1 MDAIYRGAI
10 VYVLLLLIFRLA
22 GRRTLAQ
29 MTTFDM
35 VLLLIISEST
45 QNALIGDDFSI
56 TNAILVVMTL
66 ISLDISLSLLKLSSP
81 WVESLL
87 EGKPTILVE
96 HGRSLTDLMRRAR
109 VDEADVLTAAR
120 EKHGL
125 ERMDQIKYAVL
136 ETSGGISIIPERA
149 SEDGESLFAKT

>member
-1 MDAIYRGAI
+1 MDAIYRGAM
-10 VYVLLLLIFRLA
+10 VYVFLLLIFRLA

-35 VLLLIISEST
+35 VLLLVISEAT

-56 TNAILVVMTL
+56 TNALLVIMTL
-66 ISLDISLSLLKLSSP
+66 VSLDILLSLLKLSSP
-81 WVESLL
+81 WVDRLL
-87 EGKPTILVE
+87 DGKPTILVE
-96 HGRSLTDLMRRAR
+96 HGRSLTDLMKRAR
-109 VDEADVLTAAR
+109 VDEADILTAAR

-136 ETSGGISIIPERA
+136 ETSGGISIIPER
-149 SEDGESLFAKT
+149 EQ

>member
-10 VYVLLLLIFRLA
+10 VYMLLLLIFRLA

-35 VLLLIISEST
+35 VLLLIISEAT
-45 QNALIGDDFSI
+45 QNALIGDDYSI
-56 TNAILVVMTL
+56 TNAMLIIITMVV
-66 ISLDISLSLLKLSSP
+66 LDISLSLVKLRSP
-81 WVESLL
+81 WVEGWL

-96 HGRSLTDLMRRAR
+96 HGRSLTDLMKRAR
-109 VDEADVLTAAR
+109 VDEADVLMAAR

-149 SEDGESLFAKT
+149 DSPGR

>member
-1 MDAIYRGAI
+1 MDAIYRGAM
-10 VYVLLLLIFRLA
+10 VYVFLLLIFRLA

-35 VLLLIISEST
+35 VLLLVISEAT

-56 TNAILVVMTL
+56 TNALLVIMTL
-66 ISLDISLSLLKLSSP
+66 VSLDILLSLLKLSSP
-81 WVESLL
+81 WVDRLL
-87 EGKPTILVE
+87 DGKPTILVE
-96 HGRSLTDLMRRAR
+96 HGRSLTDLMKRAR
-109 VDEADVLTAAR
+109 VDEADIWTAAR

-136 ETSGGISIIPERA
+136 ETSGGISIIPER
-149 SEDGESLFAKT
+149 EQ

>member
-10 VYVLLLLIFRLA
+10 VYVFLLFIFRLA

-35 VLLLIISEST
+35 VLLLIISESV
-45 QNALIGDDFSI
+45 QNALIGDDYSI

-66 ISLDISLSLLKLSSP
+66 VVLDISLSLLKLSSP
-81 WVESLL
+81 GVERWL
-87 EGKPTILVE
+87 EGAPTILVE
-96 HGRSLTDLMRRAR
+96 HGRSLKHLMKRAR

-136 ETSGGISIIPERA
+136 ETSGGISIIPERTD
-149 SEDGESLFAKT
+149 SPH

>member
-10 VYVLLLLIFRLA
+10 VYVLLLFIFRLA

-56 TNAILVVMTL
+56 TNALLVIMTL
-66 ISLDISLSLLKLSSP
+66 VTLDISLSLLKLSSP
-81 WVESLL
+81 WIERLL

-96 HGRSLTDLMRRAR
+96 HGRSLTDLMKRAR

-149 SEDGESLFAKT
+149 EPPGQ

>member
-10 VYVLLLLIFRLA
+10 VYMSLLLIFRLA
-22 GRRTLAQ
+22 GRRTLGQ

-35 VLLLIISEST
+35 VLLLIISEAT
-45 QNALIGDDFSI
+45 QNALIGDDYSI
-56 TNAILVVMTL
+56 TNAML
-66 ISLDISLSLLKLSSP
+66 IIITMVALDISLSFLKLWSP
-81 WVESLL
+81 WVERWL
-87 EGKPTILVE
+87 EGKPTIIVE

-109 VDEADVLTAAR
+109 IDEADVLTAAR

-149 SEDGESLFAKT
+149 DSPGP